1 MRTAHTS
8 DAVHDQ
14 LLRAGWL
21 RIWIR
26 RLRPE
31 IMPARRTWGP
41 THYNGNLASASRSR
55 AVLAAAGSS
64 RSSPASRSRR
74 LLRGSSRTWSAPPRR
89 RIRPS
94 CRSVRGRRRRSLACF
109 EHDGDRT
116 LLREVTRRASDS
128 TAPRAGRGRIREG
141 RAGWAG
147 ISVAGRRSGTV
158 PWRGDGV
165 GQDPPVVGSGP
176 ASGWLGEQVHSG
188 MRFEFPI
195 RYPPRPLLGTMG
207 NPLFDTGGLGSGH
220 AMKALNNFV
229 AAATFA
235 ACAEALLA
243 GQRFGLDPTRMV
255 EILNVSTGR

>member
-128 TAPRAGRGRIREG
+128 TAPRAGRGQGAGGFG
-141 RAGWAG
+141 RAERG
-147 ISVAGRRSGTV
+147 GRGFQ
-158 PWRGDGV
+158 WRGGAPARCHGEGMV
-165 GQDPPVVGSGP
+165 SGKTRRW
-176 ASGWLGEQVHSG
+176 S
-188 MRFEFPI
+188 
-195 RYPPRPLLGTMG
+195 
-207 NPLFDTGGLGSGH
+207 
-220 AMKALNNFV
+220 AL
-229 AAATFA
+229 AQHQ
-235 ACAEALLA
+235 A
-243 GQRFGLDPTRMV
+243 G
-255 EILNVSTGR
+255 